1 MADDQ
6 HATVARRQPLL
17 GRAPV
22 MIEHM
27 LISANG
33 NATAASMFSAFHL
46 ERLNDRPICRDI
58 ARRDMHEMIPELQM
72 DCRQSVKRNRGIQ
85 VMLGMVGHVPHKQS
99 NGKGAQR
106 CPRIGQTIPVFAAC
120 CMLDDQQCTEEW
132 LGQNQWQKPIVENSR
147 KTEGDCSCSRQI
159 DQQLH
164 RYRQRYSVSCAPG
177 NKRQMTSAAEG

>member
-58 ARRDMHEMIPELQM
+58 ARRDMRETVPQPQMNRRELE
-72 DCRQSVKRNRGIQ
+72 
-85 VMLGMVGHVPHKQS
+85 
-99 NGKGAQR
+99 KG
-106 CPRIGQTIPVFAAC
+106 
-120 CMLDDQQCTEEW
+120 D
-132 LGQNQWQKPIVENSR
+132 
-147 KTEGDCSCSRQI
+147 
-159 DQQLH
+159 
-164 RYRQRYSVSCAPG
+164 
-177 NKRQMTSAAEG
+177 